1 MITFCAT
8 GDALIHIPVPN
19 DHPGMA
25 ELSAKIKT
33 ADVRIT
39 NLETT
44 VSEYDCY
51 ASTFSGGTPL
61 TAHPDRLKDI
71 RDYGFNVI
79 GCANNHALDFSFG
92 GVLST
97 IRHLKEVGFLFAG
110 IGHSLA
116 EATAPAT
123 VNTPEGK
130 VAFFAQTAVYS
141 GNDSGRAGESHDG
154 ILPRPGVNGLRHID
168 ECIVTIEQMKYIKQ
182 LAHDTMVN
190 AEDELDSAFGYA
202 PEDDGTFSFGSVKF
216 RVGEITGKSS
226 RCHPKDIA
234 RTERAIHDALTDHRY
249 AVASIHS
256 HQFPRRVEHEVDYYV
271 EEFAHRAIDAGAHA
285 VVGGGNHLLKGIEI
299 YKGRPIFY
307 CLGNFLFHAEY
318 VTRISADV
326 VDNFGFSQELTGAEV
341 VARRKARAVNAMENN
356 EIFYRSVIP
365 FWTMDGDTLTSVRL
379 LPIEL
384 GRTAGEGLRGFPRQ
398 AKPDDIFAH
407 LQMVCEPYGTRL
419 RINGEYI
426 EVVL

>member
-8 GDALIHIPVPN
+8 GDALIHIAPPATYDGVV
-19 DHPGMA
+19 
-25 ELSAKIKT
+25 ELSERIQT

-44 VSEYDCY
+44 ISQYDCY
-51 ASTFSGGTPL
+51 ASSFSGGTPL
-61 TAHPDRLKDI
+61 TAHPDRLNDI
-71 RDYGFNVI
+71 KAYGFNVI

-97 IRHLKEVGFLFAG
+97 MKHLNAAALPFAG
-110 IGHSLA
+110 IGESLA
-116 EATAPAT
+116 QASAPAT
-123 VNTPEGK
+123 VQTADGN
-130 VAFFAQTAVYS
+130 VAVFAQTAVYS

-168 ECIVTIEQMKYIKQ
+168 ECVVTREQMDYLKQ
-182 LAHDTMVN
+182 LAYDTMVN
-190 AEDELDSAFGYA
+190 AEDELDSAFGYGGA
-202 PEDDGTFSFGSVKF
+202 DDGTFSFGSVKF
-216 RVGEITGKSS
+216 RVGDQTGKTS
-226 RCHPKDIA
+226 RCHPKDIE
-234 RTERAIHDALTDHRY
+234 RTECAIRQALVDHRY
-249 AVASIHS
+249 AVALIHS
-256 HQFPRRVEHEVDYYV
+256 HQFPRRTEHEVDYYV

-326 VDNFGFSQELTGAEV
+326 VDTFGFPQELSGAEV
-341 VARRKARAVNAMENN
+341 VARRKARAVNPMENN

-365 FWTMDGDTLTSVRL
+365 FWTMDGDTLTSVKL

-384 GRTAGEGLRGFPRQ
+384 GRTAGEGLRGFPRV
-398 AKPDDIFAH
+398 AKPEDIFDH
-407 LQMVCEPYGTRL
+407 LQTVCQPYGTTL
-419 RINGEYI
+419 RINGDYI
-426 EVVL
+426 EVAL